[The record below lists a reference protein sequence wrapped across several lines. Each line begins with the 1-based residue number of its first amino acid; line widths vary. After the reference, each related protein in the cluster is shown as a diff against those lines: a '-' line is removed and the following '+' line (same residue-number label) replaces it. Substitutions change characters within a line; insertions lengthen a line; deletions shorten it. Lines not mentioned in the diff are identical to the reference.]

1 MTTAATSP
9 TVTGT
14 SPTGPNVAGLLP
26 EAAVA
31 TLIDYAAKMPA
42 SDLFVSCN
50 DNHVAVSVRHLG
62 IVRLLTLLTP
72 EQGRRI
78 TSYIKVMAGM
88 DLAEQRRPLD
98 GRWVKGDEGSG
109 SQRVDLR
116 VNTIPTLYG
125 EDVAIRLLNCNSQVI
140 AVEQI
145 GMNRRELNELLA
157 MLNIP
162 SGLIMVSGPTGSG
175 KTTTLYACM
184 KYLNNGHGKINTIE
198 DPIEY
203 AVAGVRQSQINLK
216 ADVGFPELLRSVLR
230 QAPT

>member
-1 MTTAATSP
+1 MGQGEDAS
-9 TVTGT
+9 
-14 SPTGPNVAGLLP
+14 GL
-26 EAAVA
+26 
-31 TLIDYAAKMPA
+31 
-42 SDLFVSCN
+42 
-50 DNHVAVSVRHLG
+50 
-62 IVRLLTLLTP
+62 
-72 EQGRRI
+72 
-78 TSYIKVMAGM
+78 
-88 DLAEQRRPLD
+88 
-98 GRWVKGDEGSG
+98 
-109 SQRVDLR
+109 QRVDLAR
-116 VNTIPTLYG
+116 INTIPTLYG

-184 KYLNNGHGKINTIE
+184 KYLNNGQRKINTIE

-203 AVAGVRQSQINLK
+203 AIAGVRQSQINPK

-230 QAPT
+230 QAPDVIMIGEIRDPITAETAVRAANSAATWCSAVAARTVRGSGAPFRACSSSGAYTLTSFPIRSRE